1 MKRRHKRS
9 RLEFREIA
17 DEWAAEDGEPAHEPL
32 KDLIASVWFGNFE
45 DAAGRSRLFL
55 NTADKA
61 VRFSRRGLLTA
72 LKAFSKRT
80 LNFVQIPAGAS
91 IRDTHDSAV
100 LYKRRGEAPP
110 ENVKSW
116 DDLMAPPWESVKDR
130 VPWRQLAALRLDQY
144 EDFFRETYLERLC
157 ISKGDFRAWCS
168 KHEIDLPEF
177 WFVGR
182 GDAEEGASAFR
193 KSDEEQVEADPN
205 RTGGLTA
212 NARSKGGSRSK
223 QNPWLLKA
231 IRRIVDMLNE
241 DGIPPTS
248 TAIWNWLCDNAQLD
262 NPYEFDPPIPGCDD
276 LYVDGDT
283 LYFKDQE
290 GNVRIRNRRTLER
303 YLAEPEANPH

>member
-17 DEWAAEDGEPAHEPL
+17 DEWAAEDGEPAPEPL
-32 KDLIASVWFGNFE
+32 KNLIASVWLGNFE

-72 LKAFSKRT
+72 FEAFSKRT
-80 LNFVQIPAGAS
+80 TNFVQIPAGAS

-157 ISKGDFRAWCS
+157 ISKGDGGFRPA
-168 KHEIDLPEF
+168 
-177 WFVGR
+177 
-182 GDAEEGASAFR
+182 
-193 KSDEEQVEADPN
+193 
-205 RTGGLTA
+205 
-212 NARSKGGSRSK
+212 
-223 QNPWLLKA
+223 
-231 IRRIVDMLNE
+231 
-241 DGIPPTS
+241 
-248 TAIWNWLCDNAQLD
+248 
-262 NPYEFDPPIPGCDD
+262 
-276 LYVDGDT
+276 
-283 LYFKDQE
+283 
-290 GNVRIRNRRTLER
+290 
-303 YLAEPEANPH
+303 